1 MQHFTVLLNLKTMNV
16 NNKFK
21 FTLPKGDDKYINLPV
36 EIKWDFLGRTDAV
49 DEYQKNAID
58 RVTGVADDFEILR
71 FAHSSHPNS
80 TKTDVSYD
88 FHFFSVLELDDDGN
102 MVPTVPPNPSSDI
115 TTAVASD
122 WKISYVPE
130 GFTTYDIYYYVKP
143 FTKSFFK
150 LDFYDTTDDATK
162 TNYFS
167 VIIPVQQGYSVTGIT
182 SSRTPPVNI
191 KIPSFKLDYVGD
203 KEGFFLYWLRKK
215 NFLNINPNSTNTTE
229 TFYMTAKFF
238 DARLGIFVKMMTKPQ
253 VLPLVP
259 SLFQFK
265 PEKFFYYKVVLD
277 YTDYTY
283 KIFDNVSG
291 DRVGDVSS
299 IKWYEYINP

>member
-1 MQHFTVLLNLKTMNV
+1 MNV

-58 RVTGVADDFEILR
+58 RVTGVVDDFEILR

-182 SSRTPPVNI
+182 SSKTPPVNI

>member
-1 MQHFTVLLNLKTMNV
+1 MNV

-49 DEYQKNAID
+49 DEYQKNAVD

-215 NFLNINPNSTNTTE
+215 NFLNINPNSTNTAE

>member
-1 MQHFTVLLNLKTMNV
+1 MDV
-16 NNKFK
+16 NNKYR

-49 DEYQKNAID
+49 DEYQKNAVE

-71 FAHSSHPNS
+71 FAHASYGDDDS
-80 TKTDVSYD
+80 KTDVKYD
-88 FHFFSVLELDDDGN
+88 FHFFSVLLPDPDGN
-102 MVPTVPPNPSSDI
+102 IIPTVPPNPSSEV
-115 TTAVASD
+115 TNAVVTD
-122 WKISYVPE
+122 WVTSYIPE
-130 GFTTYDIYYYVKP
+130 GFTTKDIYYYVKP

-150 LDFYDTTDDATK
+150 LDFYDSKEETK
-162 TNYFS
+162 QTNYFT
-167 VIIPVQQGYSVTGIT
+167 VIIPVQQGFTVTGIT
-182 SSRTPPVNI
+182 SSLMLPVNI

-215 NFLNINPNSTNTTE
+215 KFLNINPDPTNTTE

-238 DARLGIFVKMMTKPQ
+238 DARLGIFVKMMTTPQ

-259 SLFQFK
+259 SLFQFDPK
-265 PEKFFYYKVVLD
+265 KFFYYKVVLD
-277 YTDYTY
+277 YSDKTY
-283 KIFDNVSG
+283 KIFDDVSG
-291 DRVGDVSS
+291 KRVGHLSS